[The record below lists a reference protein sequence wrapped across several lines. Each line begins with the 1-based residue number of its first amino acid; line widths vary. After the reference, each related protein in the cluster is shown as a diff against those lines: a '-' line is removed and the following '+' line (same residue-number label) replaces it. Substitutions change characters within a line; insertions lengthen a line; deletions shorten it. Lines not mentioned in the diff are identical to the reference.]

1 MLSKQDLR
9 GGTNMNR
16 IEETFAA
23 LKENQKKAFV
33 PYIMAGDGGLENLGD
48 RLALLEKYGA
58 TAIEVGVPFSDPVA
72 DGPTIQR
79 AGLRALANG
88 TTLRGIVREI
98 EKARKKISI
107 PIVLMTYLN
116 PIYSYGIADF
126 VRDIRNA
133 GVDGC
138 IIPDLPI
145 EEEEIISPELEEA
158 GVELI
163 RLVTMTTPLER
174 IKMISGKGKGFLYT
188 VTVKGITGVR
198 NEYDAELTNFIKSVK
213 EVSNVPVMA
222 GFGIS
227 SKEQIQEISKYCD
240 GVIVG
245 SKIVE
250 LFEQGR
256 LSEMEDLMS
265 VIKQESNVL

>member
-1 MLSKQDLR
+1 
-9 GGTNMNR
+9 MNR
-16 IEETFAA
+16 IEKAFAA
-23 LKENQKKAFV
+23 LKENHKKAFV
-33 PYIMAGDGGLENLGD
+33 PYIMAGDGGLETLVE
-48 RLALLEKYGA
+48 RLTILEKFGA
-58 TAIEVGVPFSDPVA
+58 TAVEVGVPFSDPVA
-72 DGPTIQR
+72 DGPTIQK

-88 TTLRGIVREI
+88 TTLKGIVQEI
-98 EKARKKISI
+98 EKARKKVSI
-107 PIVLMTYLN
+107 PIILMTYLN
-116 PIYSYGIADF
+116 PIYSYGIANF

-145 EEEEIISPELEEA
+145 EEEEIIVPELDKAE
-158 GVELI
+158 VELI

-174 IKMISGKGKGFLYT
+174 IKTISSKGRGFLYT

-198 NEYDAELTNFIKSVK
+198 NEYDAELTSFIKSVK
-213 EVSNVPVMA
+213 EVSDIPVMA

-227 SKEQIQEISKYCD
+227 SKEQIQQISKYCD

-245 SKIVE
+245 SRIVE

-256 LSEMEDLMS
+256 LSEMKDLMS

>member
-1 MLSKQDLR
+1 
-9 GGTNMNR
+9 MNR
-16 IEETFAA
+16 IEKAFAA
-23 LKENQKKAFV
+23 LKESQKKAFV
-33 PYIMAGDGGLENLGD
+33 PYIMAGDGGLETLVE
-48 RLALLEKYGA
+48 RLTILEKFGA
-58 TAIEVGVPFSDPVA
+58 TAVEVGVPFSDPVA
-72 DGPTIQR
+72 DGPTIQK

-88 TTLRGIVREI
+88 TTLKGIVQEI
-98 EKARKKISI
+98 EKARKKVSI
-107 PIVLMTYLN
+107 PIILMTYLN
-116 PIYSYGIADF
+116 PIYSYGIANF
-126 VRDIRNA
+126 VGDIRNA

-145 EEEEIISPELEEA
+145 EEEEIIVPELDKAE
-158 GVELI
+158 VELI

-174 IKMISGKGKGFLYT
+174 IKTISSTGRGFLYT

-213 EVSNVPVMA
+213 EVSAIPVMA

-227 SKEQIQEISKYCD
+227 SKKQIQQISKYCD

-245 SKIVE
+245 SRIVE
-250 LFEQGR
+250 LFEQDR